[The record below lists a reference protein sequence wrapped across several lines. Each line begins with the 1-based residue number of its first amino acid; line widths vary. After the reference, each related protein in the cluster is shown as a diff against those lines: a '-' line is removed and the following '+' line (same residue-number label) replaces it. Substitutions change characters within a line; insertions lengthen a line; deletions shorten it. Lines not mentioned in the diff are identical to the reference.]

1 MKYAVFFRNV
11 NLGHPGSPTKAQL
24 EAAFLAVGALSAS
37 SFLTNGTLIFT
48 ASAKSSPPRILSK
61 ASALL
66 QRECELVEPGFVRS
80 VTYLGGLV
88 KSNPFEAIDASSVYE
103 FCITFLSASASAS
116 GELPL
121 ASKKKD
127 VEVLR
132 ITEGEVFS
140 LSRKIGK
147 SPGSPNA
154 FLEKHL
160 GFPTS
165 TRKWNT
171 IVRLVQKYG

>member
-1 MKYAVFFRNV
+1 
-11 NLGHPGSPTKAQL
+11 
-24 EAAFLAVGALSAS
+24 
-37 SFLTNGTLIFT
+37 
-48 ASAKSSPPRILSK
+48 
-61 ASALL
+61 
-66 QRECELVEPGFVRS
+66 
-80 VTYLGGLV
+80 
-88 KSNPFEAIDASSVYE
+88 
-103 FCITFLSASASAS
+103 
-116 GELPL
+116 
-121 ASKKKD
+121 
-127 VEVLR
+127 LR